1 MRVDGTMFVS
11 FRCRL
16 PVFSLDTG
24 VFGNCMNQL
33 NTKFRWRI
41 NFAFEA

>member
-1 MRVDGTMFVS
+1 MRVDETMFVS
-11 FRCRL
+11 FRCRF
-16 PVFSLDTG
+16 PVFSLDAG
-24 VFGNCMNQL
+24 VFYNCIKQL